1 MLIDDVT
8 IKVTAGKGGSGAI
21 AFDKTKMGQGPTG
34 GNGGNGGNIYLKG
47 VANLSALKQFR
58 YQKEIKAGNGKNGMG
73 KLKDGAT
80 GKDIILKIPIG
91 TLIHNLSTGQ
101 KKEITRINNEIL
113 IAKGGQGG
121 KGNHY
126 FRSSIKTSP
135 KHAQQGLLGENFNI
149 RLELK
154 LIADIG
160 LIGLPNVGKSTLLN
174 ELTNASSKVSNYAFT
189 TLEPHLGVY
198 YDLILADIPGL
209 IKGASVGKGL
219 GIKFLRHIERT
230 KILFHLISS
239 ESNYPK
245 KDYEIIRNE
254 LKKHNPR
261 ILEKQEYIFLSKSD
275 TISEKELKEKL
286 KLFKNAFS
294 LSIIDDESMENIKK
308 ILNNVIKQKT
318 RSNEPH

>member
-8 IKVTAGKGGSGAI
+8 IKVIAGKGGKGAV
-21 AFDKTKMGQGPTG
+21 AFDKTKMGQGPVG
-34 GNGGNGGNIYLKG
+34 GNGGNGGSIYFKG

-58 YQKEIKAGNGKNGMG
+58 YQKEITAENGKNGMG

-135 KHAQQGLLGENFNI
+135 KHAQQGLLGESFNI

-174 ELTNASSKVSNYAFT
+174 ELTNASSRVSNYAFT
-189 TLEPHLGVY
+189 TLEPHLGVFH
-198 YDLILADIPGL
+198 DLILADIPGL

-239 ESNYPK
+239 ESSNPK
-245 KDYEIIRNE
+245 KDYKTVRDE
-254 LKKHNPR
+254 LKKHNPK